1 MFQSKALVTT
11 NTDIGNSIHIVEMKV
26 PEIAEIITPGQFVNI
41 RTSDSFFPFLRR
53 PFSVCDRR
61 GDCIS
66 IMFNVFG
73 EGTKLLAAKRS
84 GDSVDILG
92 PLGNGFDISFNESN
106 LLIVAG
112 GLGAAPFPYVTQ
124 MLGHKN
130 ISTYIGGRTK
140 RDIITH
146 KLQNIRIATE
156 DGSAGFEGNV
166 IQLLAEDLAKFNP
179 GDTRVFTCGPNAMMR
194 ALKQALSGK
203 GFVIEASVES
213 AMACGFGICQGCPI
227 EHTSSPDM
235 YKLICKDGP
244 VFNLEEISF

>member
-1 MFQSKALVTT
+1 MFQSKAVVTA
-11 NTDIGNSIHIVEMKV
+11 NTDIGNSIHIVELKV

-61 GDCIS
+61 GNCIS
-66 IMFNVFG
+66 VMFNVFG
-73 EGTKLLAAKRS
+73 EGTKLLAAKRP
-84 GDSVDILG
+84 GDLVDILG
-92 PLGNGFDISFNESN
+92 PLGNGFDISFRESN
-106 LLIVAG
+106 LIIVAG

-124 MLGHKN
+124 MLGNKK
-130 ISTYIGGRTK
+130 ITTYIGGRSAK
-140 RDIITH
+140 DIISYQ
-146 KLQNIRIATE
+146 LQNIKIATD
-156 DGSAGFEGNV
+156 DGSAGFHGNV
-166 IQLLAEDLAKFNP
+166 IQLLTEDLVNYTP

-203 GFVIEASVES
+203 GFLAEASIES
-213 AMACGFGICQGCPI
+213 AMACGFGICQGCPV
-227 EHTSSPDM
+227 EHTSSPDI